1 MYHIINFIIIC
12 MSKIYKSGS
21 LQKGGVRVSV
31 VQVVLHGDCNSHSTV
46 CMYVVEVGV
55 AD

>member
-1 MYHIINFIIIC
+1 MVVFIN
-12 MSKIYKSGS
+12 MSEIYKSGS
-21 LQKGGVRVSV
+21 LQKGGVRVGV
-31 VQVVLHGDCNSHSTV
+31 VQVVRSVWGLQQHSTV